1 MKKLI
6 LSLICLA
13 AAWGAVAKVE
23 LPEIIGSDMVL
34 QQNAQCRLWGW
45 ADPRATVRI
54 ETSWGAECTVRSDA
68 DGRWSALVNTPAGS
82 YEPQQVTIVSGERV
96 VLDNVLIGE
105 VWFAGGQSNMEMPL
119 RGFNNCPIAG
129 ANEIIARA
137 GSMRDRLRYVKI
149 PLTAAYT
156 PQDRVPGK
164 WRPCTVET
172 APDFTATG
180 YFFAE
185 LLADVLH
192 VPVGIVDCT
201 WGGTRVEGWTN
212 REILETY
219 PDIDLT
225 EKGIEATT
233 DWLRP
238 MVMYN
243 AMLHPVAGYTVRG
256 FLWYQGES
264 NVNQYKDY
272 AVRLSNM
279 VGLWRSLWKQ
289 GDIPFYYVEVAPFAY
304 GSGNGPYLR
313 EAQWEARELIPN
325 SGLICTNDLVE
336 PYEATNI
343 HPKNK
348 REVGHRLAY
357 MALNKTYG
365 FQTSPAKARGSGRS
379 GSATERLTL
388 PCPIPKRGS
397 AVWRISAGS
406 RCAAPTG
413 YSIRPMWRS
422 TGGSCCWSSRRK
434 RLPVRLPC
442 GTGSAISCPATWPTS
457 GGYRSCRSA
466 RTISE
471 CLGYRNR
478 KPASRRV
485 SCLFGGYFFQYHVHP
500 FGMAADIL
508 GDEGA
513 LGDHLYFLGAQILQ
527 YVVHQLGAD
536 TLPFVF
542 FRDFGVCQDNESLGF
557 DVFDDGDV
565 VAQVEFVALFVGI
578 VDQRVFFSFHNLVL

>member
-13 AAWGAVAKVE
+13 AAWGAAAKVE

-82 YEPQQVTIVSGERV
+82 YEPQQVTIVSGDRV

-137 GSMRDRLRYVKI
+137 GNMRDRLRYVKI

-156 PQDRVPGK
+156 PQERVPGK

-233 DWLRP
+233 HWLRP

-279 VGLWRSLWKQ
+279 VGLWRSLWRQ

-325 SGLICTNDLVE
+325 SGVICTNDLVE
-336 PYEATNI
+336 PYEATNV

-348 REVGHRLAY
+348 RDVGHRLAF

-365 FQTSPAKARGSGRS
+365 FSDIACESPRFRSIEIRDGKAYVALSHTEEGFSRMEDIRGFEVCGPDRVFHP
-379 GSATERLTL
+379 ADV
-388 PCPIPKRGS
+388 
-397 AVWRISAGS
+397 AVD
-406 RCAAPTG
+406 
-413 YSIRPMWRS
+413 
-422 TGGSCCWSSRRK
+422 RRK
-434 RLPVRLPC
+434 LLLVISSKEVVRPVAVRY
-442 GTGSAISCPATWPTS
+442 G
-457 GGYRSCRSA
+457 
-466 RTISE
+466 
-471 CLGYRNR
+471 
-478 KPASRRV
+478 
-485 SCLFGGYFFQYHVHP
+485 
-500 FGMAADIL
+500 
-508 GDEGA
+508 
-513 LGDHLYFLGAQILQ
+513 
-527 YVVHQLGAD
+527 
-536 TLPFVF
+536 
-542 FRDFGVCQDNESLGF
+542 FRDFMPGNLANIRGLPVVPF
-557 DVFDDGDV
+557 RTDD
-565 VAQVEFVALFVGI
+565 F
-578 VDQRVFFSFHNLVL
+578 

>member
-13 AAWGAVAKVE
+13 AAWGAAAKVE

-68 DGRWSALVNTPAGS
+68 DGRWSARVDTPAGS
-82 YEPQQVTIVSGERV
+82 YEPQQVTIASGERI

-365 FQTSPAKARGSGRS
+365 FSDIACESPRFRSIGIRDGKAYVALSHTEEGFSRMEDIRGFGVCGPDRVFHPADVEVDRRELLLVVSS
-379 GSATERLTL
+379 KEVAS
-388 PCPIPKRGS
+388 PV
-397 AVWRISAGS
+397 AVRYG
-406 RCAAPTG
+406 
-413 YSIRPMWRS
+413 
-422 TGGSCCWSSRRK
+422 
-434 RLPVRLPC
+434 
-442 GTGSAISCPATWPTS
+442 
-457 GGYRSCRSA
+457 
-466 RTISE
+466 
-471 CLGYRNR
+471 
-478 KPASRRV
+478 
-485 SCLFGGYFFQYHVHP
+485 
-500 FGMAADIL
+500 
-508 GDEGA
+508 
-513 LGDHLYFLGAQILQ
+513 
-527 YVVHQLGAD
+527 
-536 TLPFVF
+536 
-542 FRDFGVCQDNESLGF
+542 FRDFMPGNLANIRGLPVVPF
-557 DVFDDGDV
+557 RTDD
-565 VAQVEFVALFVGI
+565 F
-578 VDQRVFFSFHNLVL
+578 

>member
-13 AAWGAVAKVE
+13 AAWGAAAKVE

-82 YEPQQVTIVSGERV
+82 YEPQQVTIISGDRV

-149 PLTAAYT
+149 PLMAAYM
-156 PQDRVPGK
+156 PQERVPGK

-185 LLADVLH
+185 LLSDVLD

-233 DWLRP
+233 HWLRP

-279 VGLWRSLWKQ
+279 VGLWRSLW
-289 GDIPFYYVEVAPFAY
+289 ISRSITSRSPPSPMAAATAP
-304 GSGNGPYLR
+304 
-313 EAQWEARELIPN
+313 
-325 SGLICTNDLVE
+325 IC
-336 PYEATNI
+336 A
-343 HPKNK
+343 K
-348 REVGHRLAY
+348 R
-357 MALNKTYG
+357 
-365 FQTSPAKARGSGRS
+365 SGRHGNS
-379 GSATERLTL
+379 SPT
-388 PCPIPKRGS
+388 
-397 AVWRISAGS
+397 
-406 RCAAPTG
+406 AA
-413 YSIRPMWRS
+413 
-422 TGGSCCWSSRRK
+422 
-434 RLPVRLPC
+434 
-442 GTGSAISCPATWPTS
+442 
-457 GGYRSCRSA
+457 
-466 RTISE
+466 
-471 CLGYRNR
+471 
-478 KPASRRV
+478 
-485 SCLFGGYFFQYHVHP
+485 
-500 FGMAADIL
+500 
-508 GDEGA
+508 
-513 LGDHLYFLGAQILQ
+513 
-527 YVVHQLGAD
+527 
-536 TLPFVF
+536 
-542 FRDFGVCQDNESLGF
+542 
-557 DVFDDGDV
+557 
-565 VAQVEFVALFVGI
+565 
-578 VDQRVFFSFHNLVL
+578 

>member
-13 AAWGAVAKVE
+13 AAWGAAAKVE

-68 DGRWSALVNTPAGS
+68 DGRWSARVNTPAGS

-442 GTGSAISCPATWPTS
+442 GTGSATSCPATWPTS
-457 GGYRSCRSA
+457 GGCRSCRSA
-466 RTISE
+466 RTIFE
-471 CLGYRNR
+471 CRDTVTGNPPPGGFPVYLAGI
-478 KPASRRV
+478 SFSTTSTHSGWRRIYWAMKGHWGIICSFLARRSSST
-485 SCLFGGYFFQYHVHP
+485 SCTSSAPMPCPSYFSGTSVCVRIMNPWVLMYSM
-500 FGMAADIL
+500 MAMSS
-508 GDEGA
+508 
-513 LGDHLYFLGAQILQ
+513 
-527 YVVHQLGAD
+527 
-536 TLPFVF
+536 P
-542 FRDFGVCQDNESLGF
+542 RSNS
-557 DVFDDGDV
+557 
-565 VAQVEFVALFVGI
+565 
-578 VDQRVFFSFHNLVL
+578 

>member
-23 LPEIIGSDMVL
+23 LPGASSAATWCSSKMPNAASGAGPIPVPRCGS
-34 QQNAQCRLWGW
+34 R
-45 ADPRATVRI
+45 PRGVP
-54 ETSWGAECTVRSDA
+54 ECTVRSDA

-185 LLADVLH
+185 LLSDVLD

-233 DWLRP
+233 HWLRP

-313 EAQWEARELIPN
+313 EAQWKARELIPN
-325 SGLICTNDLVE
+325 SGVICTNDLVE

-348 REVGHRLAY
+348 RDVGHRLAY

-365 FQTSPAKARGSGRS
+365 FSDIACESPRFRSIGIRDGKAYVALSH
-379 GSATERLTL
+379 TEE
-388 PCPIPKRGS
+388 GS

-442 GTGSAISCPATWPTS
+442 GTGSATSCPATWPTS
-457 GGYRSCRSA
+457 GGCRSCRSA
-466 RTISE
+466 RTIFE
-471 CLGYRNR
+471 CRDTVTGNPPGGGFPVYLAGI
-478 KPASRRV
+478 SFSTTSTHSGWRRIYWAMKGHWGIICSFLARRSSST
-485 SCLFGGYFFQYHVHP
+485 SCTSSAPMPCPSY
-500 FGMAADIL
+500 
-508 GDEGA
+508 
-513 LGDHLYFLGAQILQ
+513 
-527 YVVHQLGAD
+527 
-536 TLPFVF
+536 F

-565 VAQVEFVALFVGI
+565 VAQVEFIALSSALSTSVC
-578 VDQRVFFSFHNLVL
+578 FFFP

>member
-13 AAWGAVAKVE
+13 AAWGAAAKVE

-82 YEPQQVTIVSGERV
+82 YEPQQVTIVSGDRV

-156 PQDRVPGK
+156 PQERVPGK

-185 LLADVLH
+185 LLSDVLD

-233 DWLRP
+233 HWLRP

-325 SGLICTNDLVE
+325 SGVICTNDLVE
-336 PYEATNI
+336 PYEATNV

-348 REVGHRLAY
+348 RDVGHRLAF

-365 FQTSPAKARGSGRS
+365 FSDIACESPRFRSIEILDGKAYVALSHTEEGFSRMEDIRGFEVCGPDRVFHPADVAVDRRKLLLVISSKEVVCPVARAVRVPRFHARQPGQHPGSTGRAVPHGRFLNAWDTVTGNPPPGGFPVYLAGISFSTTSTHSGWRRIYWATKGHWGIICIFLARRS
-379 GSATERLTL
+379 SSTSCTSSAPM
-388 PCPIPKRGS
+388 PCPSYFSGTS
-397 AVWRISAGS
+397 VCVRIMN
-406 RCAAPTG
+406 PWVLM
-413 YSIRPMWRS
+413 YSMMAMSSPRS
-422 TGGSCCWSSRRK
+422 NS
-434 RLPVRLPC
+434 
-442 GTGSAISCPATWPTS
+442 
-457 GGYRSCRSA
+457 
-466 RTISE
+466 
-471 CLGYRNR
+471 
-478 KPASRRV
+478 
-485 SCLFGGYFFQYHVHP
+485 
-500 FGMAADIL
+500 
-508 GDEGA
+508 
-513 LGDHLYFLGAQILQ
+513 
-527 YVVHQLGAD
+527 
-536 TLPFVF
+536 
-542 FRDFGVCQDNESLGF
+542 
-557 DVFDDGDV
+557 
-565 VAQVEFVALFVGI
+565 
-578 VDQRVFFSFHNLVL
+578 